1 MCTTCALTAVD
12 STLAVDLV
20 QSDLVQ
26 SELVQSHMFVQ
37 DMEFTFLNSVDHAY
51 WRWKKPSV
59 YAA

>member
-1 MCTTCALTAVD
+1 MCTTCALKAVD

-20 QSDLVQ
+20 QS
-26 SELVQSHMFVQ
+26 ELVQSHMFEQ
-37 DMEFTFLNSVDHAY
+37 DMEFTFPNSVDHAY